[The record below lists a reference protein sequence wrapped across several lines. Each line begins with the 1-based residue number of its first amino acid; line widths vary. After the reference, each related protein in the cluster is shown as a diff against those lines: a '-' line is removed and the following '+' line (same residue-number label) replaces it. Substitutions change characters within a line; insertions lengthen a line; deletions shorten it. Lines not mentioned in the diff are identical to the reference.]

1 MAKSSINF
9 QKSKGHSYDHNFR
22 KDEPNYLLKAENRL
36 ENFYWQNEKSA
47 REIFDEEL
55 SNTKRKGGPIPRFEN
70 SHWEAVLNLN
80 KNHTLEDV
88 QKVAEYI
95 EQKFNITCATIA
107 VHRDEGHY
115 KNDKPQYNFHAHIT
129 FVTYKDG
136 QQNWRKEKIKPADLR
151 ELQTAVA
158 EMLQM
163 ERGEIREKSER
174 ITSLNHR
181 QYREVARQ
189 KEKLV
194 NELEQKHNQEI
205 QELKAEILTLKD
217 RNAILEQ
224 ARKDS
229 KGKGFL
235 KSFFD
240 MLSSIK
246 KSEQQYTKDELEA
259 EIERLKELDKQKR
272 EENERLQTEQQAQLA
287 AKAAELERETTI
299 ERLNQQI
306 EDIKKDAKRR
316 EQETINTLIGVNYS
330 LESVLS
336 DEHTPSHI
344 KPLLHKEKST
354 TGFLASFKAMFFKSS
369 ETEKEPSLRVLLK
382 TFVRQINQLFEAYR
396 AALTTIKDQ
405 AEQIKTLMEL
415 DKDTAE
421 LQSKIKKLEAENTAL
436 KQQQQRQQPQS
447 NAELEETKRKLNIYI
462 DKTKEAADFLAENV
476 PPLKWKHIFPKRAEA
491 TLKEQVDKRIAAR
504 DKINEQML
512 KSSNNLMKDTAQEF
526 EEMRE
531 LERRLQENI
540 NGEQSDEEKPRTFKA
555 KKQ

>member
-9 QKSKGHSYDHNFR
+9 QKSKGHSFDHNFR

-158 EMLQM
+158 EILQM
-163 ERGEIREKSER
+163 ERGQENSEAER
-174 ITSLNHR
+174 LSHR
-181 QYREVARQ
+181 QYKQVAQ
-189 KEKLV
+189 EKEQ
-194 NELEQKHNQEI
+194 LE
-205 QELKAEILTLKD
+205 AEILTLKE

-246 KSEQQYTKDELEA
+246 KSKQQYTQEQLLA

-272 EENERLQTEQQAQLA
+272 EENERLQRRQEQQAQLA
-287 AKAAELERETTI
+287 AKAAELERQNKE
-299 ERLNQQI
+299 LNL
-306 EDIKKDAKRR
+306 KLSH
-316 EQETINTLIGVNYS
+316 EQWRNDMLKNVN
-330 LESVLS
+330 
-336 DEHTPSHI
+336 DE
-344 KPLLHKEKST
+344 
-354 TGFLASFKAMFFKSS
+354 
-369 ETEKEPSLRVLLK
+369 
-382 TFVRQINQLFEAYR
+382 
-396 AALTTIKDQ
+396 
-405 AEQIKTLMEL
+405 
-415 DKDTAE
+415 
-421 LQSKIKKLEAENTAL
+421 LEAENNKL
-436 KQQQQRQQPQS
+436 KSFIKEAFNYIRTTSKPLFDFIKARFSNAFIAPLLNEPKKDEEFINRSKETQQRSNLTPLQS
-447 NAELEETKRKLNIYI
+447 ENHQEQKQEE
-462 DKTKEAADFLAENV
+462 
-476 PPLKWKHIFPKRAEA
+476 
-491 TLKEQVDKRIAAR
+491 Q
-504 DKINEQML
+504 
-512 KSSNNLMKDTAQEF
+512 
-526 EEMRE
+526 
-531 LERRLQENI
+531 
-540 NGEQSDEEKPRTFKA
+540 QSDEAKDKPQEQKTRKNRR
-555 KKQ
+555 Q

>member
-36 ENFYWQNEKSA
+36 ENFYWQNEKTA

-158 EMLQM
+158 EILQM
-163 ERGEIREKSER
+163 ERGQENSEAER
-174 ITSLNHR
+174 LSHR
-181 QYREVARQ
+181 QYKQVAQ
-189 KEKLV
+189 EKEQ
-194 NELEQKHNQEI
+194 LE
-205 QELKAEILTLKD
+205 AEILTLKE

-224 ARKDS
+224 TRKDS

-240 MLSSIK
+240 SLFKIK
-246 KSEQQYTKDELEA
+246 KSEQQYTQEQLLA
-259 EIERLKELDKQKR
+259 EIERLKELDKQRR
-272 EENERLQTEQQAQLA
+272 EENERLQRQQEQQAQLA
-287 AKAAELERETTI
+287 AKAAELEQRLEQQNKTI
-299 ERLNQQI
+299 KAQEAQISQLKAENNELKSFIKHAFACVRNNAKNIFDLVKNIFSNELTEPLLND
-306 EDIKKDAKRR
+306 EKKDEEFIDRSK
-316 EQETINTLIGVNYS
+316 ET
-330 LESVLS
+330 
-336 DEHTPSHI
+336 
-344 KPLLHKEKST
+344 
-354 TGFLASFKAMFFKSS
+354 
-369 ETEKEPSLRVLLK
+369 
-382 TFVRQINQLFEAYR
+382 
-396 AALTTIKDQ
+396 
-405 AEQIKTLMEL
+405 
-415 DKDTAE
+415 
-421 LQSKIKKLEAENTAL
+421 
-436 KQQQQRQQPQS
+436 QQRSNLTPLQP
-447 NAELEETKRKLNIYI
+447 
-462 DKTKEAADFLAENV
+462 ENN
-476 PPLKWKHIFPKRAEA
+476 
-491 TLKEQVDKRIAAR
+491 Q
-504 DKINEQML
+504 
-512 KSSNNLMKDTAQEF
+512 
-526 EEMRE
+526 
-531 LERRLQENI
+531 
-540 NGEQSDEEKPRTFKA
+540 EQSDEEKPRTFKA